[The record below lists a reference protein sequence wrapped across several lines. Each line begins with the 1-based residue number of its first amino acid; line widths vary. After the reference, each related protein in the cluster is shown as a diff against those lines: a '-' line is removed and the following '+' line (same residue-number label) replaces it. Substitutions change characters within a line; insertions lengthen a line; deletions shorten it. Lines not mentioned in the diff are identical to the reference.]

1 MNATVKFIKDY
12 CDFSGN
18 RAYILMAIAR
28 KNENEPLTS
37 SSEVVYREVAASE
50 EEAARKIR
58 KLAGAVESFVP
69 EENYTPTFRLYM
81 SANARDPTSA
91 YFELQRKFSRWT
103 KHIVNGDEH
112 ILDKLAELDSEW
124 ISELQRPHN
133 RADSYFMWDWDGES
147 GTKWEDEKL
156 SEFSKIKQE
165 LHRNTAV
172 IGESI
177 TPNGRHIVTEPF
189 NYTETDAI
197 AHEDMGLKTDG
208 MIFLRYLR
216 V

>member
-1 MNATVKFIKDY
+1 MNETVKFLKDY
-12 CDFSGN
+12 CDFSEN
-18 RAYILMAIAR
+18 RVYVLMAIAR

-37 SSEVVYREVAASE
+37 SSEVVYREVLASE
-50 EEAARKIR
+50 DEVGRKVR
-58 KLAGAVESFVP
+58 KLNGAAEAFVP
-69 EENYTPTFRLYM
+69 EKAYTPTFRLYI
-81 SANARDPTSA
+81 SVNARDPTSA
-91 YFELQRKFSRWT
+91 YFEIQRKFARWT
-103 KHIVNGDEH
+103 KHIVNGDDH
-112 ILDKLAELDSEW
+112 ILEKLGELDSEF

-133 RADSYFMWDWDGES
+133 RADNYFMWDWDGGS
-147 GTKWEDEKL
+147 GTKWEDEKPSDF
-156 SEFSKIKQE
+156 SEIKQE

-208 MIFLRYLR
+208 MIFLQYLR
-216 V
+216 Q